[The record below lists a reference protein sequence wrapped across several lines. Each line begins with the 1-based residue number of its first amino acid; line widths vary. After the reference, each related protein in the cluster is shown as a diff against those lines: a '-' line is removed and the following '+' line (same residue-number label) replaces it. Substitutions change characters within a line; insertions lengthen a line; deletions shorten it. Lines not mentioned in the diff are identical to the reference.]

1 MQLYGNAFEGIQ
13 PSFTSEV
20 GIYGERIISNK
31 LNEDSQNELY
41 IDRDIMVLANPEIA
55 NLPPWVFALV
65 AAGAHSCTFN
75 SSWLAISNFL
85 FDLS

>member
-1 MQLYGNAFEGIQ
+1 MQLYPGNAFEGIQ

-41 IDRDIMVLANPEIA
+41 IDNKTNVTIDEL
-55 NLPPWVFALV
+55 
-65 AAGAHSCTFN
+65 T
-75 SSWLAISNFL
+75 SSNTKWLTNYMS
-85 FDLS
+85 S